1 MGCVKFIYCTTVRM
15 LDALFIYLIWQRQ
28 RDDEMG
34 ITTPLHC
41 PWVSF
46 WSVGGGGFHEGCSS
60 THKATQK
67 CFQLQIAMESKV

>member
-28 RDDEMG
+28 RNDEMG

-41 PWVSF
+41 PWVSIRRVF
-46 WSVGGGGFHEGCSS
+46 LLQERSGGGM
-60 THKATQK
+60 
-67 CFQLQIAMESKV
+67 LRN